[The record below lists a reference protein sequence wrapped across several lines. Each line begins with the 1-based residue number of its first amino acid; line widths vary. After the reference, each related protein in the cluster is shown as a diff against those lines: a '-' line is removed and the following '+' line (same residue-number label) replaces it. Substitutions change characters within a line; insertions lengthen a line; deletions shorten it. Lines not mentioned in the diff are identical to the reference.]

1 MSLKIVTKSV
11 TSIIPCSFLSTEYSE
26 SVLLLLAVEVLFAAE
41 AWETREALAEIFSFS
56 NFSLLCEC
64 SVFGKG
70 NKFQEVPPGKKVGF
84 LDCSFLVRQ
93 MKVLCILC
101 YYHTS

>member
-1 MSLKIVTKSV
+1 MSQALF
-11 TSIIPCSFLSTEYSE
+11 PALLNTEYSGGA
-26 SVLLLLAVEVLFAAE
+26 LLLRAVEVLFAAE

-70 NKFQEVPPGKKVGF
+70 NKFQEVPPEKKVGF